1 MMKNLRASRGK
12 FFIERLIAEGEHDRQ
27 DFKYTIN
34 DARKIAR
41 SLSAF
46 ANHRGGRL
54 LIGVKDNGT
63 VAGVRSEEDIYMIE
77 TAAQIYCR
85 PEPSVT
91 FHAYKANDEGAQVI
105 VAEVAPSDIRP
116 IYVQEDDGTQKAYIR
131 VADENILAP
140 ELLVRAWRRQNSPQG
155 SLLTLNAVE
164 TTVID
169 TIAASAGGMI
179 SSEQL
184 IRTVKASRFT
194 IEEAITKLAAIGTV
208 GFRYHGGEFM
218 LVLKDQSEAI
228 G

>member
-27 DFKYTIN
+27 DFKYTIS

-77 TAAQIYCR
+77 TA
-85 PEPSVT
+85 
-91 FHAYKANDEGAQVI
+91 
-105 VAEVAPSDIRP
+105 APSDIRP

-184 IRTVKASRFT
+184 IRMVKASRFT
-194 IEEAITKLAAIGTV
+194 IEEAVTMAAN
-208 GFRYHGGEFM
+208 
-218 LVLKDQSEAI
+218 LCWSLKI
-228 G
+228 RVKP